1 MRADQSSLS
10 ISFRR
15 FLLQLPSS
23 VEIGIARTA
32 GRRRAIVIC
41 ALMLGGLQLS
51 PVTPQ
56 SLVQPAESNS
66 TVAEEPITPIPEP
79 PAIDP
84 LKTKL
89 GERLFGDPRLS
100 HDNSRSCSSCHDL
113 RTNGA
118 SSKSHDVGLDGSSL
132 PLNTLTIFNAALNF
146 RFGWEGK
153 LRTLESD
160 AEAALEN
167 PQLMGTNM
175 SELAEKLAAD
185 PDMRRD
191 FTAVYGGGP
200 DAGNILDAIASFERT
215 LVTPGSRFDR
225 WLAGDAAALSTEELD
240 GYRLFK
246 SLGCVA
252 CHQGVNIGGNLF
264 ERHGIFHPLASPKPE
279 ILRVPSLRNVATTPP
294 YFHDGSAQTLDD
306 AVRKMGFAQL
316 NSTLT
321 DQQVKAIVAYLRTL
335 TGDYHGAPVGASP

>member
-1 MRADQSSLS
+1 
-10 ISFRR
+10 
-15 FLLQLPSS
+15 
-23 VEIGIARTA
+23 
-32 GRRRAIVIC
+32 VIC
-41 ALMLGGLQLS
+41 ALMLGSLQS
-51 PVTPQ
+51 CPATPQ

-66 TVAEEPITPIPEP
+66 TIAEEPITAIPEP
-79 PAIDP
+79 PTVDP
-84 LKTKL
+84 LKIKL

-100 HDNSRSCSSCHDL
+100 HDNSRSCLSCHDL

-118 SSKSHDVGLDGSSL
+118 SLKSQDVGLDGSSL

-160 AEAALEN
+160 TEAALEN
-167 PQLMGTNM
+167 PQIMGTNIF
-175 SELAEKLAAD
+175 ELAEKLAAD
-185 PDMRRD
+185 PDMHRD
-191 FTAVYGGGP
+191 FTAVYGGRP

-225 WLAGDAAALSTEELD
+225 WLAGDAAALSTEETD
-240 GYRLFK
+240 GYGLFK
-246 SLGCVA
+246 SLGCVS

-279 ILRVPSLRNVATTPP
+279 ILRVPSLRNVATTAP

-306 AVRKMGFAQL
+306 AVRKMGLAQL

-321 DQQVKAIVAYLRTL
+321 DQQVKAIVAYLRSL
-335 TGDYHGAPVGASP
+335 TGNYRGTPVGTSP